1 MSKQMSVIPFGQY
14 RGRQISEVPTQYLLW
29 IYATFRKLRKKLHQ
43 PLVRRGLT
51 PRRLAEV
58 ALRNTT
64 AGGPGSWKDF
74 AARKSVA
81 GHEKEHEH
89 LQNTLSNISTENN
102 IPLSAYGYFTT
113 AEIMPAT
120 TPGQHSSPT
129 QKYFLDPHSI
139 RECNSAQQKERAGL
153 CVSDVS

>member
-1 MSKQMSVIPFGQY
+1 MAKQMSVIPFGQY
-14 RGRQISEVPTQYLLW
+14 RGRHISEVPTQYLLW

-43 PLVRRGLT
+43 PLVRRRLT

-58 ALRNTT
+58 ALRNT
-64 AGGPGSWKDF
+64 AVGGPGSWKDCTE
-74 AARKSVA
+74 RKSVA

-102 IPLSAYGYFTT
+102 IPLSAYGYFSA

-120 TPGQHSSPT
+120 TLCQHSSPA
-129 QKYFLDPHSI
+129 QKYFLDPHSLM
-139 RECNSAQQKERAGL
+139 ECNSAQLKKGHDYVHQM
-153 CVSDVS
+153 

>member
-1 MSKQMSVIPFGQY
+1 MAKQMSVIPFGQY

-58 ALRNTT
+58 ALRNT
-64 AGGPGSWKDF
+64 AVGGPGSWKDCTE
-74 AARKSVA
+74 RKSVA
-81 GHEKEHEH
+81 THEKEHKH
-89 LQNTLSNISTENN
+89 LQNLLSNISTVNN
-102 IPLSAYGYFTT
+102 TPLSAYGYFSA

-120 TPGQHSSPT
+120 TLGQHSYPA

-139 RECNSAQQKERAGL
+139 RECNSAHK
-153 CVSDVS
+153 